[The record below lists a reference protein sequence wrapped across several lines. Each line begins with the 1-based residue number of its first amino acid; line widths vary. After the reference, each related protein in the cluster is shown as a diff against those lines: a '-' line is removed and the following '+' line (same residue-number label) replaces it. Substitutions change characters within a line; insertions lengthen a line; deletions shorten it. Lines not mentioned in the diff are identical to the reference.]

1 MKKKIILIA
10 IGVIVTVLQI
20 RFIVIPY
27 AKVEILT
34 AQHGAEFPNVAEDV
48 GMIGDVLYIKVM
60 EYDDEK
66 AEVYAVATGRD
77 VTVLCYYENINDKWQ
92 LERWECI
99 WSSTGSADSL
109 IWPFYR

>member
-1 MKKKIILIA
+1 MKKKIILIT
-10 IGVIVTVLQI
+10 IGIIVTILQI

-34 AQHGAEFPNVAEDV
+34 AQHGAEFPNIIEDV
-48 GMIGDVLYIKVM
+48 KMIDEMDYLKVM
-60 EYDDEK
+60 EYDGEK
-66 AEVYAVATGRD
+66 AK
-77 VTVLCYYENINDKWQ
+77 VLCSAEKHCVTILCHYENIDNEWQ